1 MTGLTIGILS
11 VVVVILLIYIGMHVA
26 VALTLVSFVG
36 LWLLKGKIAL
46 SVSLLVLAV
55 EESISS
61 FVFGVVPLFIL
72 MGYFVSVS
80 DVGRDAFR
88 SANYF
93 VGRLRGGLGVA
104 TITASA
110 AFAAVTG
117 ISIASAAVFTK
128 VAVPEMRKLGYH
140 RRFAVGVVAGSS
152 VLGMLIPPSL
162 LLIIFAL
169 VAEQSVG
176 HMFIAGIIPG
186 LILAV
191 AFAITVVGMSW
202 LMPNRVQPAP
212 APRQEPSTEL
222 SLGGAIWN
230 LLPMVLLIG
239 AVLGGIYGGAYSPTE
254 AGAVGAFLALV
265 LAVVRRKLTWSSF
278 WRVLV
283 DTGHTTVA
291 ISLLIIAATI
301 YSRML
306 SISGMPDL
314 LADWIDGIDI
324 RIGLLILMYIGIVIL
339 MGTVIDAVSIIL
351 IVVPIFL
358 PLMKVDPSISLV
370 WFGIVTVI
378 AAEIGLLTPPLG
390 LSAFVV
396 KSSLDDPTIT
406 LGDVFA
412 GAFPFVLVMVLVLLL
427 LVAMPD
433 LTLLLL

>member
-1 MTGLTIGILS
+1 MSGLTIGIIS
-11 VVVVILLIYIGMHVA
+11 VVAVFLLIYIGMHVA
-26 VALTLVSFVG
+26 VALALVSFVG
-36 LWLLKGKIAL
+36 LWLLKGKLAL

-80 DVGRDAFR
+80 DIGRDAFR
-88 SANYF
+88 AANYF
-93 VGRLRGGLGVA
+93 VGRLKGGLGVA
-104 TITASA
+104 TISASA

-128 VAVPEMRKLGYH
+128 VAVPEMRRLGYH

-162 LLIIFAL
+162 LLIIYAL

-176 HMFIAGIIPG
+176 HMFVAGIVPG
-186 LILAV
+186 LILTL
-191 AFAITVVGMSW
+191 AFAATVIGMSW
-202 LMPNRVQPAP
+202 LMPQRVQSAP
-212 APRQEPSTEL
+212 LPQRDKSADL
-222 SLGGAIWN
+222 NFAGAVAS

-254 AGAVGAFLALV
+254 AGAVGAFLALL
-265 LAVVRRKLTWSSF
+265 LALFRRKLTWSSF
-278 WRVLV
+278 WRTLV

-291 ISLLIIAATI
+291 ISILIIAATI

-306 SISGMPDL
+306 SISGMPNL
-314 LADWIDGIDI
+314 LADWIGGTEIQL
-324 RIGLLILMYIGIVIL
+324 GLLILVYIAIVIL
-339 MGTVIDAVSIIL
+339 MGTIIDATSIIL

-358 PLMKVDPSISLV
+358 PLVKVDPSVSLV
-370 WFGIVTVI
+370 WFGIITVI

-396 KSSLDDPTIT
+396 KSSLDDPTIS
-406 LGDVFA
+406 LGDIFA
-412 GAFPFVLVMVLVLLL
+412 GAFPFVLVMVLVLFLL
-427 LVAMPD
+427 IALPS

>member
-11 VVVVILLIYIGMHVA
+11 VVAVLLLIYIGMHVA

-191 AFAITVVGMSW
+191 AFAVTVVGMSW

-212 APRQEPSTEL
+212 VSRQEPSTEL
-222 SLGGAIWN
+222 SLVGAILN

-239 AVLGGIYGGAYSPTE
+239 AVLGGIYGG
-254 AGAVGAFLALV
+254 
-265 LAVVRRKLTWSSF
+265 VVRRKLTWSSL

-314 LADWIDGIDI
+314 LADWIGGIDI
-324 RIGLLILMYIGIVIL
+324 RIGLLILLYIGIVIL